1 VIVAVKLKHQVQSKN
16 SYNDSFVNT
25 GFYSERDRKKRWHQ
39 LGNAFQSVVMLKRE
53 EVRSITDSVNNYK
66 VSGIF
71 NILKAAISHEINS
84 FQLRKIV
91 DKPDKVWDISVGYQD
106 SIEK

>member
-1 VIVAVKLKHQVQSKN
+1 MKVAVKLKHQVQSKK
-16 SYNDSFVNT
+16 SYNDIFVNI
-25 GFYSERDRKKRWHQ
+25 GFCSERDRKKRWHQ
-39 LGNAFQSVVMLKRE
+39 LGNAFQSVVMLQRE

-66 VSGIF
+66 VPWVF
-71 NILKAAISHEINS
+71 NLLKAAISHEINS

-91 DKPDKVWDISVGYQD
+91 DKPDKVWDISVSYHD